1 MPGVADSKGPEH
13 NLSSFAKA
21 GDPVRRGF
29 SVQSLLP
36 LEGWIARSRL
46 RRGFAGPR
54 AHSAALALAK
64 AASRA
69 TTIVVWRETQVLDL
83 ATGFRPSFANSLSLS
98 VRKGRRESRALTAP
112 AAPCAMRNENA
123 HGLDRYSRD
132 IPAFPAQWFYGF
144 LRALPGER
152 RFLSPLS
159 AGYLPQNRR
168 HGRGAR
174 TTRLRRTP
182 LAFSPGSELPDASCV
197 HRISRPTF
205 RDDRDPSPCWRG
217 VS

>member
-1 MPGVADSKGPEH
+1 MLPIQMSKSPEH
-13 NLSSFAKA
+13 DLSSPAKA

-29 SVQSLLP
+29 SIQSLLP
-36 LEGWIARSRL
+36 LQYWIARSRL

-132 IPAFPAQWFYGF
+132 IPAFPAQGKIKSCMKFC
-144 LRALPGER
+144 RAAC
-152 RFLSPLS
+152 SPH
-159 AGYLPQNRR
+159 PIDHPNNIPITC
-168 HGRGAR
+168 HM
-174 TTRLRRTP
+174 
-182 LAFSPGSELPDASCV
+182 
-197 HRISRPTF
+197 
-205 RDDRDPSPCWRG
+205 PS
-217 VS
+217 